1 MPLDVV
7 LKPSLMRTLLVR
19 ILAVAI
25 VPVLVVT
32 AVAIAFSGR
41 SIGNTFEDE
50 TRFVAAT
57 LQNEID
63 DRVVQNQRSA
73 QFLASF
79 PDVRTATEDRDVT
92 TLSRFL
98 APVKSRIG
106 ADSIRIAD
114 ANGLVLA
121 AAQDFIPGDRLN
133 DELVRLA
140 EASVEQSSLV
150 INEPDGLTVR
160 SIALIRGRQTQPVGV
175 LEVGAALDS
184 AFLRALQQG
193 GSAELVLIWGDQLR
207 ASTIALDR
215 ASLPSTAEVD
225 ASPSDTLDRTIQIGG
240 HEYYG
245 VFTLLHRFT
254 TTAPGLLG
262 VLVPTAPLVSAQ
274 EALLTLLVITLL
286 ASAVAIVVLAYRSS
300 RSISAPLR
308 DLASAAQ
315 LIEAGDLSVRV
326 PKRSK
331 HEIGTLERTFD
342 TMAKSLD
349 ERERLQQAY
358 LAEARTINAVADAV
372 VGVTDRTRIFAE
384 SLGRIVGL
392 LGASGA
398 AVILRDRG
406 VDDTEERLAVAL
418 AMGVDTNAARAAAR
432 EVLALPALE
441 TTSVRAS
448 PVSDGTFA
456 AHVPLATR
464 NRITGLLSV
473 YFAGERPFGESETRV
488 LRTLARLVS
497 VATENADLV
506 TELRANNV
514 QLERVAQQN
523 ADLVV
528 ELRENNVR
536 LERASRLK
544 SEFLASVSHELR
556 TPMNAIIGY
565 TKLMLDGIDGE
576 LSEQQAM
583 DLRRVSTAADN
594 LLMLI
599 NDLLDL
605 AKIEAGRMEIH
616 PEDTDLSL
624 IASDVLELVRPAANA
639 KQISVRST
647 LTADLPTAFVDPSKT
662 RQILANLTSNAV
674 KFTDRGGVTLDARA
688 EGGWLIVS
696 VRDTGI
702 GIPHDALG
710 YIFDEFRQVD
720 SSTTRKYGGTGLG
733 LAITRRLV
741 ELQGGRI
748 WVESQLGK
756 GSTFTFTL
764 PITSARAPQPASA
777 SVGSAR

>member
-1 MPLDVV
+1 MASQRHARTSCRVRTSSAARYTSSRTSTSRSSNPRSRRSSNSCAARTARRSSPATSDARVRRLKSEMPLDVV

-193 GSAELVLIWGDQLR
+193 GSAELVLIWGGQLR
-207 ASTIALDR
+207 ASTTALDR

-398 AVILRDRG
+398 AVI
-406 VDDTEERLAVAL
+406 
-418 AMGVDTNAARAAAR
+418 
-432 EVLALPALE
+432 
-441 TTSVRAS
+441 
-448 PVSDGTFA
+448 
-456 AHVPLATR
+456 
-464 NRITGLLSV
+464 
-473 YFAGERPFGESETRV
+473 
-488 LRTLARLVS
+488 
-497 VATENADLV
+497 
-506 TELRANNV
+506 
-514 QLERVAQQN
+514 
-523 ADLVV
+523 
-528 ELRENNVR
+528 R

-639 KQISVRST
+639 KQITVRST

-674 KFTDRGGVTLDARA
+674 KFTERGGVTLDARA
-688 EGGWLIVS
+688 EGGWLTVS